1 MIKILKFGEVSANDI
16 FARTE
21 PTVNVEAVVSEIIE
35 NVKKNGDK
43 ALYEYSEKLEVGP
56 TPASPGPMLLSVAAT
71 AVKFVV
77 KSRLSTLINKID
89 TASIVIYA
97 AI

>member
-35 NVKKNGDK
+35 NVKQNGDK
-43 ALYEYSEKLEVGP
+43 ALYEYCEKFDKAKLDALAVSEDEIKE
-56 TPASPGPMLLSVAAT
+56 
-71 AVKFVV
+71 AVSLV
-77 KSRLSTLINKID
+77 
-89 TASIVIYA
+89 
-97 AI
+97 